1 MSNSIKKLIFLIF
14 IVFIVPINNSNAY
27 IDPGTGSF
35 IIQAILAVIATIGA
49 TISATYINFKN
60 LIRKIFKKKNK
71 KE

>member
-1 MSNSIKKLIFLIF
+1 MLKKYQFITIFFLIF
-14 IVFIVPINNSNAY
+14 FKTELAYSY

-35 IIQAILAVIATIGA
+35 IIQSILAVIAA
-49 TISATYINFKN
+49 VAAAISATYINFKN